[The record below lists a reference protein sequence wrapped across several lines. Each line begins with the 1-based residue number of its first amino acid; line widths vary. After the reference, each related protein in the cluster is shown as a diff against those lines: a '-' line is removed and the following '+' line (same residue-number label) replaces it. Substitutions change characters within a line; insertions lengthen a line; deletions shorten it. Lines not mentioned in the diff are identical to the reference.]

1 MLRRTAVSSFAVF
14 VLAVLVLATSV
25 FTTPAS
31 AQSNSGPQTQT
42 PSKQLMQDIWTG
54 WGTLDTANVSRF
66 YDKNVND
73 VFFDVTPLK
82 YKGWSAYESGVK
94 NVFAQWQSMKATV
107 NDDAEVHA
115 NGNFYWGTATVHLEI
130 TPKQGNAMTLDL
142 RWTALWQKQGKQWL
156 IVHEHVSA
164 PMQQ

>member
-107 NDDAEVHA
+107 NEDAEVHA
-115 NGNFYWGTATVHLEI
+115 NGNLYWGTSTVHLEI